1 MLTTPQHNLDPTP
14 APRSRGTACGFH
26 PLFVCFVGRCWV
38 AVALPVLCAARTSLT
53 STAEVTAME
62 VGSTPQSTPVTP
74 QMPVLSAAAGP
85 AYHQQ
90 PLASVSAAPSPT
102 SVATSPP
109 AAPAS
114 AALAVQ
120 SLQGARAH
128 QPSDPTVFQ
137 LTDRQVLHHVAA
149 RPHCRGHVVQEI
161 LRSLQCRPRHQV
173 VCGRC
178 GAVQLQMRFRCTSC
192 VAYGCRTAWMQTA
205 DPGQANRCVQDG
217 LSPCHLLLAH
227 ATVCLRG
234 CAPFACRRMPTLA
247 THMTQ
252 YEAVVHCC
260 AAGGQRGEATTSP
273 ASQR

>member
-1 MLTTPQHNLDPTP
+1 
-14 APRSRGTACGFH
+14 
-26 PLFVCFVGRCWV
+26 
-38 AVALPVLCAARTSLT
+38 
-53 STAEVTAME
+53 ME

-178 GAVQLQMRFRCTSC
+178 GAVQLQMRSAVRHVSPMGAEQHGCRLRTPARPTGASKMVCLSVTGCLRMPQFAC
-192 VAYGCRTAWMQTA
+192 VAVHHQRAGKCQHVATQPYGALRSSHTLLCSRRTMRQ
-205 DPGQANRCVQDG
+205 GYR
-217 LSPCHLLLAH
+217 LPC
-227 ATVCLRG
+227 
-234 CAPFACRRMPTLA
+234 P
-247 THMTQ
+247 
-252 YEAVVHCC
+252 
-260 AAGGQRGEATTSP
+260 P
-273 ASQR
+273 AERL